1 MSLEANKDLVRTYIE
16 TIFNQRQV
24 ERTDESPRRDRCA
37 DRRGHRAANDL
48 AGVIAATAGTS
59 TLPSLVVAIRAG
71 RPTYRWK
78 APTTERSG
86 TMLSEFGIA
95 SSLRWFPRRHKR
107 STRDT
112 ASGNGR

>member
-1 MSLEANKDLVRTYIE
+1 MSLEANKNLVRTYIE

-59 TLPSLVVAIRAG
+59 TLPSLVVAVMPSAAGICWDRIRPA
-71 RPTYRWK
+71 R
-78 APTTERSG
+78 
-86 TMLSEFGIA
+86 F
-95 SSLRWFPRRHKR
+95 RRVQGVLVEPGQDR
-107 STRDT
+107 
-112 ASGNGR
+112 